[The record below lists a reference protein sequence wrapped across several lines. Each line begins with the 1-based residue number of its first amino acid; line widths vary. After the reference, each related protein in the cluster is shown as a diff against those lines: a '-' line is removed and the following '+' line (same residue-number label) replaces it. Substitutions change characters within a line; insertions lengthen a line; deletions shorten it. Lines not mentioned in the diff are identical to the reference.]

1 MTADDV
7 ISAARECLG
16 TPFLHQGRLKGV
28 GLDCAGLGVIV
39 AQSIGAKHRDLK
51 AYGRDP
57 YKGLLKE
64 TLDNQQ
70 GLKRVKRDSMLP
82 GDLLLLRFGR
92 QPQHLAIY
100 TGTTIIH
107 AYETVGMVC
116 EHSLD
121 ERWLARI
128 IGVYRFKVLS

>member
-1 MTADDV
+1 MTADDA